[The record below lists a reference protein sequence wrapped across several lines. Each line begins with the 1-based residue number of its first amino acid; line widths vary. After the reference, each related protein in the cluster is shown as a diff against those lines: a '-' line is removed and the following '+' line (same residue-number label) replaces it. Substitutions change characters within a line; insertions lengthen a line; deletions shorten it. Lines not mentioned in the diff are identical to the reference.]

1 VGICFNSIPSS
12 VRFLA
17 GTLDEEKEKVQ
28 RQQAKRKPRQKTAD
42 DNEEETRPE
51 NITGK
56 EKDGNKAD
64 KLHAAER
71 TMKKIKE
78 KLVERVKENH
88 ALAVEKAQ
96 ASGDA
101 TVQQEAQEFG
111 DEVDGVKFL
120 FNPKSFTQ
128 TVENI
133 FHFSFLIKRG
143 EAGIVVRPPSQA
155 TTVKRPG
162 LCVTSFPSDDED
174 NQGESKQ
181 AVVAFNMRDW
191 RRICKAHKL
200 KEGDLKHRTGSKQT
214 RTNSSSAESP

>member
-1 VGICFNSIPSS
+1 M
-12 VRFLA
+12 RFLA

-28 RQQAKRKPRQKTAD
+28 RQQAKRGPRKKAAED
-42 DNEEETRPE
+42 DEEEARPE

-56 EKDGNKAD
+56 EKDGDNAD
-64 KLHAAER
+64 KLSAAEKA
-71 TMKKIKE
+71 MKGIK
-78 KLVERVKENH
+78 KRLIKRCGENH
-88 ALAVEKAQ
+88 EAAVEKAREM
-96 ASGDA
+96 GDA
-101 TVQQEAQEFG
+101 NVQQEAQEFG
-111 DEVDGVKFL
+111 EEVDGVKFL

-143 EAGIVVRPPSQA
+143 EAGIIVRPPSEA
-155 TTVKRPG
+155 TQVRRPG

-174 NQGESKQ
+174 NHGETKQ

-191 RRICKAHKL
+191 RRICKAHQL

-214 RTNSSSAESP
+214 KTNASSGQSP